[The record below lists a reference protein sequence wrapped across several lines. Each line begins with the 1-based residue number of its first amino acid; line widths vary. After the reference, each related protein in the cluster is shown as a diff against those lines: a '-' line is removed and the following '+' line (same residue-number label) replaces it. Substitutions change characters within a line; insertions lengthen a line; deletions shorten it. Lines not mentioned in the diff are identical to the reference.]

1 MHGTLLQCICVKDNQ
16 EVAEEEAEEE
26 EDEEKQEQ
34 EQEQGIEADVEKAT
48 VKGKERKGKGHTKVI
63 AILVNKRLNANNS
76 ISQMNEKVSN
86 G

>member
-16 EVAEEEAEEE
+16 EVAEEE

-34 EQEQGIEADVEKAT
+34 EQEQEQGIEANVEKAT
-48 VKGKERKGKGHTKVI
+48 VKEKERKGKGHTKVI
-63 AILVNKRLNANNS
+63 AILVNKRLSANNS